1 MVRRESGNTPPGAGR
16 IACHDRCA
24 TTSTGGRHSKT
35 LFCRIGP
42 YYIEAR
48 TASVGRQATLSV
60 GTYRMV
66 RVGETRP
73 SAGMYRDSRKSPFSP
88 RSSHVNA
95 PSVKGASRGRL
106 MTGSPESILV
116 PVYGRVVTLDPWRH
130 VTFVNYQ
137 NGYGRAED

>member
-1 MVRRESGNTPPGAGR
+1 MLQLGPHEYS
-16 IACHDRCA
+16 
-24 TTSTGGRHSKT
+24 TTWPEDGCLSAFPS
-35 LFCRIGP
+35 LL
-42 YYIEAR
+42 
-48 TASVGRQATLSV
+48 ASAASAGRQATLSV

-88 RSSHVNA
+88 RSSHVDA

-116 PVYGRVVTLDPWRH
+116 PVYGRVVTPDPWRH

-137 NGYGRAED
+137 NGYGRAEDWWNASRTHPSGIGLVSSH